1 MATHST
7 EALQQRFGIP
17 DVVRFEDGP
26 NGLVR
31 VRVTAPA
38 AEAEIYLH
46 GGHVTHYQP
55 RGGRPV
61 LFVSAR
67 SRYDAKSA
75 IRGGVPVIFPW
86 FGAKADDPAAPQH
99 GFVRATAWDV
109 ESVERVAPD
118 AVTLVLR
125 LDASDAT
132 RAVWPHRF
140 VLRHRIG
147 IGAALDLALEVD
159 NGSAEPIAFEE
170 ALHTYLA
177 VGDVREASVTG
188 LAGTTYIDKTDGMTR
203 KRRGP
208 EPLRLAGETDS
219 VYVFNAGHLRGRRPG
234 RTPAPGR
241 GERGIRYHGRVESV
255 GHEGQDPQRPRRR
268 RVAGAALHRDR
279 ERRRQPGHPGP
290 RRAPPHARHHPDRA
304 PLRAGPM
311 SVATSISVETRSAY
325 GLASVPT

>member
-1 MATHST
+1 MATPST

-31 VRVTAPA
+31 VRIAAPA

-55 RGGRPV
+55 QGSRPV

-86 FGAKADDPAAPQH
+86 FGAKGDDPAAPQH
-99 GFVRATAWDV
+99 GFVRAAAWDM
-109 ESVERVAPD
+109 ESVERMAPD

-125 LDASDAT
+125 LDASEAT

-147 IGAALDLALEVD
+147 VGAALDLSLEVD
-159 NGSAEPIAFEE
+159 NGSAEPFVFEE

-177 VGDVREASVTG
+177 VGNVREASVTG
-188 LAGTTYIDKTDGMTR
+188 LAGTTYIDKTDGMAR
-203 KRRGP
+203 KRQGP
-208 EPLRLAGETDS
+208 EPLRLTGETDR
-219 VYVFNAGHLRGRRPG
+219 VYLSTRATCVLDDPVGRRRLIVEKDGSESTVVWNPWATKARALSDLGAEEWPG
-234 RTPAPGR
+234 MVCIETANAADNRVTLAPG
-241 GERGIRYHGRVESV
+241 
-255 GHEGQDPQRPRRR
+255 
-268 RVAGAALHRDR
+268 
-279 ERRRQPGHPGP
+279 
-290 RRAPPHARHHPDRA
+290 ARHRMRA
-304 PLRAGPM
+304 TIRTEPR
-311 SVATSISVETRSAY
+311 
-325 GLASVPT
+325 

>member
-1 MATHST
+1 MAAHST

-55 RGGRPV
+55 RGGRSV

-86 FGAKADDPAAPQH
+86 FGAKADDRAAPQH
-99 GFVRATAWDV
+99 GFVRAAAWDV
-109 ESVERVAPD
+109 ESVERVGPD
-118 AVTLVLR
+118 AVALVLR
-125 LDASDAT
+125 VDASEAT

-147 IGAALDLALEVD
+147 IGAALDLVLEVD
-159 NGSAEPIAFEE
+159 NGSAEPILFEE

-203 KRRGP
+203 KRQGP

-219 VYVFNAGHLRGRRPG
+219 VYVSTRATCVVDDPVGRRRLVVEKEGSDTTVVWNPWATKARALSDLGADEWPG
-234 RTPAPGR
+234 MVCIETANAADNRVTLAPGGCHR
-241 GERGIRYHGRVESV
+241 MRATIRTE
-255 GHEGQDPQRPRRR
+255 PR
-268 RVAGAALHRDR
+268 
-279 ERRRQPGHPGP
+279 
-290 RRAPPHARHHPDRA
+290 
-304 PLRAGPM
+304 
-311 SVATSISVETRSAY
+311 
-325 GLASVPT
+325 